1 MKRLKNYNFWISLVS
16 AILLIVQNV
25 FNIKLDVAYINEI
38 TSTVLGILVVVGIIN
53 DPTKIKH
60 CDESKSDTND
70 TNTDKNDSDSSLPD
84 QNETRDVTGDT
95 TDTENK

>member
-53 DPTKIKH
+53 DPTKVKH

-70 TNTDKNDSDSSLPD
+70 TDKDADGDSQPD
-84 QNETRDVTGDT
+84 QDATAGDVTDDT
-95 TDTENK
+95 TDTNK